1 MVEFYLLMSNPNQEQ
16 PIQYPE
22 LPVDAYMPLFNCT
35 WLIENSEELNVKYL
49 MLYEYGNITFF
60 QSELKSQN
68 ILETMLGTENF
79 SLERNFG
86 SFPRRVFIIRFLS
99 SS

>member
-22 LPVDAYMPLFNCT
+22 LPVDAYMSLFNFT

-68 ILETMLGTENF
+68 ILETMLGTGNF
-79 SLERNFG
+79 RLETNFG